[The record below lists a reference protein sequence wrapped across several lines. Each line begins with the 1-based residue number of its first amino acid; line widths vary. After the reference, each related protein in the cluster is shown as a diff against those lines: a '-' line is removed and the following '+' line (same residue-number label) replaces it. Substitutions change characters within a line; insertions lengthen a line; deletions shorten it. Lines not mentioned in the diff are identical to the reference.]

1 VNTRIVAVA
10 TALLLLTGCT
20 AAPAA
25 GPESTPA
32 PTFEA
37 LAQPTEAPRTPAEA
51 CLDPALG
58 GTGEWIG
65 ADGAW
70 FETGIVGEG
79 TTVAVFTH
87 QSNDG
92 YCGFGKFAG
101 VLAGLGIRSVL
112 INLCGFGN
120 TVCGLED
127 GVVTSGADA
136 VLAAAQWARDNGATR
151 VVSVGASLGG
161 AVAILA
167 AELDGD
173 NGLLDGVVD
182 LSGPLVY
189 GGTDTQP
196 LIADLTIPI
205 LFVVSGDDAVVSPSE
220 MDELGEASSSENW
233 SRIAGSGHGWAQLF
247 AQGKIIPPGQAVIDF
262 IVG

>member
-1 VNTRIVAVA
+1 MNTRIVAVA
-10 TALLLLTGCT
+10 TALLLLSGCA
-20 AAPAA
+20 AAPA
-25 GPESTPA
+25 GESTPA

-37 LAQPTEAPRTPAEA
+37 LAKPADAARTPADA
-51 CLDPALG
+51 CLDPDLG

-87 QSNDG
+87 QSNDD
-92 YCGFGKFAG
+92 YCGFADFAA
-101 VLAGLGIRSVL
+101 VLAGQGIRSVL
-112 INLCGFGN
+112 VNLCGFGH
-120 TVCGLED
+120 TVCGPED

-161 AVAILA
+161 EVAIIA

-173 NGLLDGVVD
+173 NGVLDGVVD
-182 LSGPLVY
+182 LSGPIEY
-189 GGTDTQP
+189 SGADTRT

-205 LFVVSGDDAVVSPSE
+205 LFVVSGNDQVIDPKDMDA
-220 MDELGEASSSENW
+220 LGEASSSESWN
-233 SRIAGSGHGWAQLF
+233 RITGSGHGWAQLF
-247 AQGKIIPPGQAVIDF
+247 AQGQLVEPGQAVVDF

>member
-1 VNTRIVAVA
+1 MNTRIVAVA
-10 TALLLLTGCT
+10 TALLLLSGCT
-20 AAPAA
+20 AAPAE
-25 GPESTPA
+25 PESTPA
-32 PTFEA
+32 PTFEE
-37 LAQPTEAPRTPAEA
+37 LAQPTDAARTPAEA
-51 CLDPALG
+51 CVAPELG
-58 GTGEWIG
+58 GTGMWIG
-65 ADGAW
+65 VDGAW
-70 FETGIVGEG
+70 FETGVVGEG

-87 QSNDG
+87 QANDG
-92 YCGFGKFAG
+92 YCGFAKFAG

-112 INLCGFGN
+112 LNLCGFGQ

-127 GVVTSGADA
+127 GFVTSGADA
-136 VLAAAQWARDNGATR
+136 ILAAAQWARDNGAKR
-151 VVSVGASLGG
+151 VVSVGASAGG
-161 AVAILA
+161 ATAILA

-205 LFVVSGDDAVVSPSE
+205 LFVVSGDDPVVSPTE
-220 MDELGEASSSENW
+220 LDELGEASSSESW

-247 AQGKIIPPGQAVIDF
+247 AQGQLIPPGQAVIDF
-262 IVG
+262 ITG

>member
-1 VNTRIVAVA
+1 MNTRIFAVA

-20 AAPAA
+20 APRAAAPE
-25 GPESTPA
+25 PSPSYE
-32 PTFEA
+32 E
-37 LAQPTEAPRTPAEA
+37 LAQPAEAARTPEEA
-51 CLDPALG
+51 CSVPGLG

-87 QSNDG
+87 QSNDS
-92 YCGFGKFAG
+92 YCGFAKFAA
-101 VLAGLGIRSVL
+101 VLAGQGIRSVL
-112 INLCGFGN
+112 VNLCGFGN
-120 TVCGLED
+120 TVCGPED
-127 GVVTSGADA
+127 QVVPSGAHA
-136 VLAAAQWARDNGATR
+136 VLTAAQWARDNGATR
-151 VVSVGASLGG
+151 VVAVGASMGG
-161 AVAILA
+161 AVAITA

-182 LSGPLVY
+182 LSGPIVY
-189 GGTDTQP
+189 SGADTRP
-196 LIADLTIPI
+196 MIADLTIPI
-205 LFVVSGDDAVVSPSE
+205 LFVVDGNDQNVSPKE

-233 SRIAGSGHGWAQLF
+233 SRITGSGHGWAQLF
-247 AQGKIIPPGQAVIDF
+247 AQGQLIPPGQAVVDF